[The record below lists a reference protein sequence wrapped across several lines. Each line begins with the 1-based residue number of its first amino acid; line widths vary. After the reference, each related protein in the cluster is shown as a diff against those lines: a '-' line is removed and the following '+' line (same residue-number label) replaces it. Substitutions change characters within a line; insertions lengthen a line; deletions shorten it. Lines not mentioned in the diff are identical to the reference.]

1 MNIFNSIIPNI
12 GETFTTLFENK
23 KIKIIQI
30 VSSDSVEKKVY
41 IQEEDEFV
49 FILEGSAKLRIDGDI
64 KEMTK
69 GEYLYIPAQMP
80 HEILETTHGTLWLAI
95 HF

>member
-1 MNIFNSIIPNI
+1 MVAGKS
-12 GETFTTLFENK
+12 
-23 KIKIIQI
+23 IKIIQI

-41 IQEEDEFV
+41 IQEEDEFI

-64 KEMTK
+64 KEITK

-80 HEILETTHGTLWLAI
+80 
-95 HF
+95 

>member
-1 MNIFNSIIPNI
+1 LKLDL
-12 GETFTTLFENK
+12 GRYL
-23 KIKIIQI
+23 
-30 VSSDSVEKKVY
+30 Y

-49 FILEGSAKLRIDGDI
+49 FILEGSAKLGIDGDI
-64 KEMTK
+64 KEITK

-80 HEILETTHGTLWLAI
+80 HEILEITHGTLWLAI

>member
-1 MNIFNSIIPNI
+1 MNIFNYIIPNI

-64 KEMTK
+64 KEITK

-80 HEILETTHGTLWLAI
+80 HEILETTYGTLWLAI